1 MAMKT
6 RPRGIDAAISLTFC
20 SFRSPPELL
29 NTVLIRAKNCWTA
42 MINAAVAKP
51 TPGDKPN
58 NTSASMSPPLGVRL
72 PAPYSVKDT
81 KAITKVAITPKTRKR
96 AQCRNYCVRAAERTK
111 KPKLTGTTTLLI
123 LRPIANDM
131 PKRNPITVP
140 AERFAKATKSR
151 PIGMYSNLLLE
162 IPLPRNT

>member
-6 RPRGIDAAISLTFC
+6 RPRGIDAVISLAFC

-29 NTVLIRAKNCWTA
+29 ISVLRAKNCWTA

-58 NTSASMSPPLGVRL
+58 NKLAFMWLPLGVPP
-72 PAPYSVKDT
+72 PAENSVKDT

-96 AQCRNYCVRAAERTK
+96 AQCRNCRVRAAERTK

-123 LRPIANDM
+123 TTPPPTAK
-131 PKRNPITVP
+131 PKNIPITVP

-151 PIGMYSNLLLE
+151 PIGMYFNLLLE